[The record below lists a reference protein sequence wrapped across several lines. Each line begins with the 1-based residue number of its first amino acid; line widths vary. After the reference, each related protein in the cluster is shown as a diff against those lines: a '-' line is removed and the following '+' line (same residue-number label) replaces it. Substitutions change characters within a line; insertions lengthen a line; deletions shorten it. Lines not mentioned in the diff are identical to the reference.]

1 MSDRYNDVF
10 PTRLRELIE
19 KNDTTITA
27 VAKKLGISR
36 QAVSQ
41 YTMGQGQPN
50 ADKLLQ
56 IAEYFEVSCDWLVG
70 RQGATKRFETD
81 LPGVCKFLN
90 MDEGCVK
97 SLQGI
102 AQIAENY
109 PGALHWLLLN
119 DIFEPALQSIMQYYV
134 NMQEAK
140 KALRENDLAKAK
152 RIWKSAQFFDYVMV
166 MADVR
171 DMLRWW
177 EDEDDTM
184 DKEFADFVHFSVGDI
199 EVEDDG

>member
-50 ADKLLQ
+50 ADKLVQ

-90 MDEGCVK
+90 MDESCVK